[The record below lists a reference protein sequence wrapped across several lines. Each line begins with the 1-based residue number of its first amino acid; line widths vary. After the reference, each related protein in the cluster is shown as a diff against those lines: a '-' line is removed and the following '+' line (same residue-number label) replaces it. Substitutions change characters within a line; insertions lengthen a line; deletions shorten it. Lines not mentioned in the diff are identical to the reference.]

1 MLIRRLVEDDLEAL
15 WRLRLQALSDSPE
28 AFGSTYEE
36 TLARG
41 EDVMLRR
48 LQQGGDENFYLGAF
62 EQGPSIRAVHSS
74 RATWSAS
81 WAFSASKA
89 PRSGTRARWSACLS
103 HPRSAGLGAGK
114 ALVQA
119 LIAEARQLAGLEQL
133 LLAVV
138 PSARAA
144 RGLYRSLGFQLY
156 GRRAAN
162 PEGGRSVLGRRAD
175 GADAT
180 DYNLFTISTTQSS
193 PAWRTPSESTNS
205 QCFKIRRYGAWPMSE
220 RKIYVVGHKNP
231 DTDSIVSAVAYAE
244 LLRLQGVAGVVAA
257 RQGEVWRETRY
268 ILDRF
273 GLPLPLL
280 IEDVRPHAL
289 DVMNPQPV
297 VGRPGESVYR
307 VGQRMRAENIRA
319 VSVVHDDDR
328 LAGLVAVEDFADILL
343 SGFEDDRADEIH
355 LDVHNVVE
363 TLGGQLLVEAHD
375 RPLSGKVFVGA
386 LSVASL
392 RQRVESDAMIVMGD
406 RENAQRA
413 AIVEGAGALVIT
425 GGMPVSDEILALARE
440 KNVTVIASPHHT
452 FTTVRLLNLSMP
464 VAHVMNVDVLTS
476 SPDDSLDDLRAK
488 LSRQRSIPVVEAD
501 GRLVGVVSRTDL
513 LHPMRHGVYLVDH
526 NERAQTVDGLD
537 EAELLGIVD
546 HHRIADIQTAMPI
559 FFRNEIVGSTSTI
572 IAGLFEEAGLGV
584 PPAVAGILLGG
595 LITDTVLFRSPTTTP
610 RDRRVAQ
617 ALAVAGRGGS
627 RSLRQ

>member
-1 MLIRRLVEDDLEAL
+1 
-15 WRLRLQALSDSPE
+15 
-28 AFGSTYEE
+28 
-36 TLARG
+36 
-41 EDVMLRR
+41 
-48 LQQGGDENFYLGAF
+48 
-62 EQGPSIRAVHSS
+62 
-74 RATWSAS
+74 
-81 WAFSASKA
+81 
-89 PRSGTRARWSACLS
+89 
-103 HPRSAGLGAGK
+103 
-114 ALVQA
+114 
-119 LIAEARQLAGLEQL
+119 
-133 LLAVV
+133 
-138 PSARAA
+138 
-144 RGLYRSLGFQLY
+144 
-156 GRRAAN
+156 
-162 PEGGRSVLGRRAD
+162 
-175 GADAT
+175 
-180 DYNLFTISTTQSS
+180 
-193 PAWRTPSESTNS
+193 
-205 QCFKIRRYGAWPMSE
+205 MSE

-289 DVMNPQPV
+289 DVMNPHPV

-363 TLGGQLLVEAHD
+363 TLGGKLLVEAHD

-386 LSVASL
+386 LSLASL

-406 RENAQRA
+406 RENAQQA

-425 GGMPVSDEILALARE
+425 GGMPVSDEILALARA

-464 VAHVMNVDVLTS
+464 VVHVMNVDVLTS
-476 SPDDSLDDLRAK
+476 LPDDSLDDLRAK

-584 PPAVAGILLGG
+584 PPAIAGILLGG

-617 ALAVAGRGGS
+617 ALAVVAGVEVEAFGSDIFAVASDLSGRTPHQIITTDFKEFRIDDAPFAVGYLETVHKQRVDEIRDGLLAEMHAIRSQKGYASLLLMIVDIVHAETEILVEGMEQAVAEALGQPLLAPHTVIVGGVLS
-627 RSLRQ
+627 RKKQIVPILPIVARRWKSRA